1 MKQRIGFVGLGAM
14 GKPMATRLM
23 RAGYEVIISAHRN
36 RVVVDELVQQGARL
50 VDHSSAMATQTDV
63 VITMLPD
70 APQVEEVCLGT
81 HGLTNGKESGSAL
94 TVIDMSTIS
103 PLATRAIADRLQEAG
118 IAMLD
123 APVSGGPWRAE
134 TGELTIMVG
143 GDEELLELHRAILS
157 VLGTTIVH
165 VGPSGHGEIVKMAN
179 NMIAGML
186 MPVLSEA
193 LTLGVKAGVDLATL
207 HKVICMSSGRNYM
220 LEQWLPKTLFREQ
233 FEDGF
238 ALELLRKDLGIAL
251 EMGRELDVPLHEAGL
266 AYQLF
271 TQAKGLGYGR
281 EDFSAV
287 SKIYQ
292 QAANINIVTGEPV
305 RS

>member
-1 MKQRIGFVGLGAM
+1 MAAQR
-14 GKPMATRLM
+14 
-23 RAGYEVIISAHRN
+23 
-36 RVVVDELVQQGARL
+36 
-50 VDHSSAMATQTDV
+50 DV

-70 APQVEEVCLGT
+70 APQVEEVCFGP
-81 HGLTNGKESGSAL
+81 HGLVSGKEIERAL
-94 TVIDMSTIS
+94 AVIDMSTIS
-103 PLATRAIADRLQEAG
+103 PLATRAIAARLQEAG

-123 APVSGGPWRAE
+123 APVSGDPWRAE
-134 TGELTIMVG
+134 TGELTIMIG
-143 GDEELLELHRAILS
+143 GDAELLEEQRAILS

-165 VGPSGHGEIVKMAN
+165 VGPIGHGEIVKMAN

-186 MPVLSEA
+186 MPALSEA

-207 HKVICMSSGRNYM
+207 HEVISMSSGRNYM
-220 LEQWLPKTLFREQ
+220 LEQWQPRTLFREQ

-251 EMGRELDVPLHEAGL
+251 EMGRELEVPLHEAGL

-287 SKIYQ
+287 SKLYQ

-305 RS
+305 HS

>member
-1 MKQRIGFVGLGAM
+1 MHRRIGFIGLGAM
-14 GKPMATRLM
+14 GKPMAMRLIQ
-23 RAGYEVIISAHRN
+23 AGYEVIISVHHNHA
-36 RVVVDELVQQGARL
+36 VADELVRQGAHL
-50 VDHSSAMATQTDV
+50 VDHPSAMATLTEV

-70 APQVEEVCLGT
+70 APQVEEVCFGS
-81 HGLTNGKESGSAL
+81 HGLASEKEVGKAL

-103 PLATRAIADRLQEAG
+103 PLATRAIAARLQEAG

-143 GDEELLELHRAILS
+143 GDAELLEQHRAILS
-157 VLGTTIVH
+157 VLGSNIVH
-165 VGPSGHGEIVKMAN
+165 VGPIGHGEIVKMAN
-179 NMIAGML
+179 NMIAAML

-193 LTLGVKAGVDLATL
+193 LTLGVKAGADLQTL
-207 HKVICMSSGRNYM
+207 RKVISRSSGNNYM

-233 FEDGF
+233 FDDGF

>member
-1 MKQRIGFVGLGAM
+1 MNKRIGFIGLGAM
-14 GKPMATRLM
+14 GKPMATRLVH
-23 RAGYEVIISAHRN
+23 AGYDVIISVHRN
-36 RVVVDELVQQGARL
+36 RSVADELVPQGARL
-50 VDHSSAMATQTDV
+50 VDHPYAMAAQTDV

-70 APQVEEVCLGT
+70 APQVEEVCFGPHSLVS
-81 HGLTNGKESGSAL
+81 GKGIERAL

-103 PLATRAIADRLQEAG
+103 PLATRAIAARLQETG
-118 IAMLD
+118 IEMLD

-143 GDEELLELHRAILS
+143 GDAELLELHHAILS

-165 VGPSGHGEIVKMAN
+165 VGPIGHGEIVKMAN
-179 NMIAGML
+179 NMIAAML

-193 LTLGVKAGVDLATL
+193 LTLGVKAGADLNTL
-207 HKVICMSSGRNYM
+207 REVISRSSGGNYM
-220 LEQWLPKTLFREQ
+220 LEKWLPHTLFRDQ

-251 EMGRELDVPLHEAGL
+251 EMGRELEVPLYEAGL

-287 SKIYQ
+287 SKLYQ
-292 QAANINIVTGEPV
+292 QAANINIVTGKPV